1 MLSLSSVH
9 LVSVS
14 GNQVINSNTVWSG
27 SIIVDSTVTVTS
39 GSTLTIADNA
49 EVNVTE
55 DVSIIVEGTLVI
67 ESSNNSIPHIF
78 GSFRYPTSDRPIWQ
92 GIQIVSSG
100 SLLIDDVLIEYAR
113 GGFDIAGTATI
124 SPNSEPM
131 ASHVQIGWNLDG
143 GSLTVP
149 ESSSLNCNDAAS
161 SCLSIKSSSVSIP
174 EVNSTNSS
182 SIVFEQSYDERRRY
196 CFNT

>member
-1 MLSLSSVH
+1 MRRTLVYLIVFLMLSLSSVN

-14 GNQVINSNTVWSG
+14 GNQIITSNTVWSG
-27 SIIVDSTVTVTS
+27 SIIVDSTVTVAS
-39 GSTLTIADNA
+39 GSTLTISDNA

-55 DVSIIVEGTLVI
+55 DVTIIVEGTLII
-67 ESSNNSIPHIF
+67 ESSSNSIPHIF

-113 GGFDIAGTATI
+113 GGFDIAGSATI

-131 ASHVQIGWNLDG
+131 ARHVQIGWNLDG

-161 SCLSIKSSSVSIP
+161 SCLSIKSSNCLFFSASLTRLLI
-174 EVNSTNSS
+174 T
-182 SIVFEQSYDERRRY
+182 
-196 CFNT
+196 CFAL